1 MGIAGL
7 NLAEFFSRATS
18 SPRAGNAQVTASVTR
33 TVHSNDPKSVAGKRI
48 IDAEILTK
56 SVTSPSPL
64 DRRTPINPQPESL
77 VQRQLL
83 DKSSYQR
90 VMKYLETFLST
101 DHNSLPNSSLDTY
114 A

>member
-1 MGIAGL
+1 MRIASL
-7 NLAEFFSRATS
+7 NLAEFFGQATS
-18 SPRAGNAQVTASVTR
+18 SSRAGNVQASSVTR
-33 TVHSNDPKSVAGKRI
+33 TLHIDHPKSVAAKRV

-64 DRRTPINPQPESL
+64 DRRTRVNPQPEPL
-77 VQRQLL
+77 AQRQLL
-83 DKSSYQR
+83 DKSGDQR

-101 DHNSLPNSSLDTY
+101 DYNRLPNSSLDTY